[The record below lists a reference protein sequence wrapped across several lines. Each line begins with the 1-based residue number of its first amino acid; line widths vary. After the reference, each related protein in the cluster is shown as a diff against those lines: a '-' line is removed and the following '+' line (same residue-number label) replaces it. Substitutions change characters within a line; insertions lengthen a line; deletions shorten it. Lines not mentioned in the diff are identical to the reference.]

1 MIDDYTVSHVCDD
14 AASLGISLRNEQIAQ
29 LLVYRDRL
37 LAVNEQVNLTAITD
51 PREVLIKHFLD
62 SIHLAAYAGKLG
74 GDSLLDMGTGAGFP
88 GMVFA
93 IVFSDVEVTLC
104 DSLRKRTDF
113 LSSLRDELGLR
124 NVTVVHGRAEELA
137 HQEEHRDR
145 YALVTARAVARLV
158 TLTEWCLP
166 FVKPG
171 GYFLAMKGPDPHHE
185 LRDADKAIGRLGGQ
199 FYAMH
204 EYALPFASGNHSIVA
219 LQKMVRTPKG
229 FPRRPGEAS
238 RNPLV

>member
-1 MIDDYTVSHVCDD
+1 MIDDYTVSHVRDD
-14 AASLGISLRNEQIAQ
+14 AASLGISLCNEQIEQ

-51 PREVLIKHFLD
+51 PRDVLIKHFLD

-74 GDSLLDMGTGAGFP
+74 GFSLLDMGTGAGFP

-124 NVTVVHGRAEELA
+124 NVSVIHGRAEELA

-145 YALVTARAVARLV
+145 YALVTARAVSRLV

-166 FVKPG
+166 FVQPR
-171 GYFLAMKGPDPHHE
+171 GYFLAMKGPDPQQE
-185 LRDADKAIGRLGGQ
+185 LREAEKAMGRLGGQ

-204 EYALPFASGNHSIVA
+204 EYTLPMATGNHSIIA
-219 LQKMVRTPKG
+219 MQKMARTPKG

-238 RNPLV
+238 RNPLR